1 MKVTDVKTVLIAGG
15 GIMGSSM
22 AESFSAKGF
31 NVIIYDIGQQFLDKA
46 KDLIAIHQQ
55 TLVKTK
61 ELSEEQS
68 EQLKSRIAY
77 SLDMQDFAKADLV
90 VEAIVEKIE
99 VKAEFYKK
107 ISQITKDEA
116 VVASNTSALP
126 ITELAKSYK
135 HPERFCGMHW
145 FNPPHIIP
153 LVEVTYGEKTG
164 DEAAQ
169 LVYDMADYLGKKP
182 VFVLKDTK
190 GFIANRLQFAVMRE
204 ALHIVDNGVASFED
218 VDRVMKYALGF
229 RYALFGPFAIADF
242 GGLDTFYHIS
252 KFLNPDLCDRKD
264 VSPELENRFNAQ
276 KLGVKSKEGFYDYS
290 NGRDVEQI
298 KLRDTLYTMLFNAL
312 YKKN

>member
-1 MKVTDVKTVLIAGG
+1 MKVNDIKTVLIAGG

-22 AESFSAKGF
+22 AESFAMKGF
-31 NVIIYDIGQQFLDKA
+31 PVIIYDIAQQFLDKA
-46 KDLIAIHQQ
+46 KDLITIHQE
-55 TLVKTK
+55 TLVKTG
-61 ELSEEQS
+61 EINAQESDAIQALIS
-68 EQLKSRIAY
+68 Y
-77 SLDMQDFAKADLV
+77 TLDMKEFSKADLV
-90 VEAIVEKIE
+90 VEAIIEKIE
-99 VKAEFYKK
+99 IKAEFYQQ
-107 ISQITKDEA
+107 ISQYVKDST

-126 ITELAKSYK
+126 ITQLAKSYK
-135 HPERFCGMHW
+135 RPENFCGMHW

-153 LVEVTYGEKTG
+153 LVEVTYGEKTS
-164 DEAAQ
+164 DETAQ
-169 LVYDMADYLGKKP
+169 LVYDVADFLGKKP
-182 VFVLKDTK
+182 VFVRKDTK

-229 RYALFGPFAIADF
+229 RYALFGPFEIADF

-264 VSPELENRFNAQ
+264 VSAELEERFKAQ
-276 KLGVKSKEGFYDYS
+276 KLGVKSKEGFFDYG

-312 YKKN
+312 YKKS

>member
-1 MKVTDVKTVLIAGG
+1 MKVSDIKTVLIAGG

-22 AESFSAKGF
+22 AESFAAKGF
-31 NVIIYDIGQQFLDKA
+31 QVYIYDIAQQFLDKA

-55 TLVKTK
+55 TQVKTK
-61 ELSEEQS
+61 ELTEQES
-68 EQLKSRIAY
+68 SALQDRIAY
-77 SLDMQDFAKADLV
+77 TLDMKDFAKADLI
-90 VEAIVEKIE
+90 VEAIIEKIE
-99 VKAEFYKK
+99 IKAEFYQK
-107 ISQITKDEA
+107 ISEFVKDEA

-135 HPERFCGMHW
+135 HSEKFCGMHW

-153 LVEVTYGEKTG
+153 LVEVTYGEKTS
-164 DEAAQ
+164 DETAQ
-169 LVYDMADYLGKKP
+169 LVYDVADFLGKKP
-182 VFVLKDTK
+182 VFVRKDTK

-204 ALHIVDNGVASFED
+204 ALHIVDDGVASFED

-264 VSPELENRFNAQ
+264 VSPQLEERFNAQ
-276 KLGVKSKEGFYDYS
+276 KLGVKSKEGFFDYGD
-290 NGRDVEQI
+290 GRDVEQI